1 MKIERRSERNQ
12 FPESLD
18 EVLTKMQLL
27 TLSKMEQFGWVLA
40 FIRRPMFQ
48 DIVPVLLHPDNNTL
62 GILDN
67 DGALHTKP
75 EIEFR

>member
-67 DGALHTKP
+67 DGALHTQP